1 MRIKKIFYPLAMALV
16 ITACANGANE
26 KEVKNDQVSQAEEK
40 AEQKEAESDTKIED
54 AKDTEEN
61 PEDAKSS
68 EVPKLDKTYY
78 DYFDTVTTLL
88 TYSDDEESFK
98 KQCDVLEEELAKYHK
113 LYNSYDSF
121 EGVNNFRT
129 INEKA
134 GIEPVK
140 VDPEIIELIEYS
152 KEMYELTDGN
162 INVAM
167 GSLLGLWHQYRE
179 MSIDN

>member
-1 MRIKKIFYPLAMALV
+1 MRIKKVFYPLAMALV

-26 KEVKNDQVSQAEEK
+26 TDNNKDQVSQAEEK
-40 AEQKEAESDTKIED
+40 VEKKEAEEDTKAED
-54 AKDTEEN
+54 VGEN
-61 PEDAKSS
+61 QEDKKST

-98 KQCDVLEEELAKYHK
+98 KQCDVLEEELARYHK

-140 VDPEIIELIEYS
+140 VDL
-152 KEMYELTDGN
+152 K
-162 INVAM
+162 
-167 GSLLGLWHQYRE
+167 
-179 MSIDN
+179 